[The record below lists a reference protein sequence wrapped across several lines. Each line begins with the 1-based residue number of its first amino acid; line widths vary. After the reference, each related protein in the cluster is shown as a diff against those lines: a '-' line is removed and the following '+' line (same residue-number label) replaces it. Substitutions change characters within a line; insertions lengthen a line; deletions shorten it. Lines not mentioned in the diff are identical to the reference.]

1 MTGVCDTAASNLAT
15 CLLLEERARAFREDP
30 GVCRALA
37 GGQVDGLA
45 IPARLAGENALSPL
59 RDPGAGDRDGF
70 VAARSGGCRFA
81 HLGQLA
87 IGHLL
92 GAR

>member
-1 MTGVCDTAASNLAT
+1 MKRCCARTT
-15 CLLLEERARAFREDP
+15 EELRTLREDP
-30 GVCRALA
+30 EVCRAFA
-37 GGQVDGLA
+37 AGQVDGLA